1 MKRFFITIATVLAA
15 HTSLNAQNAFDDII
29 INDAEINRND
39 QVMTVNMDLDFS
51 GFELSSN
58 RAVLLTPYIVNDS
71 LEVSL
76 PSLGFYGRNR
86 YYYYVRN
93 GESMID
99 GDNETTYRDSD
110 MPEYIPYIAN
120 VPFEEWMLGAH
131 LMLEKKVYG
140 CCGKILDESCCVLDR
155 YLIYVPEYVYIKPPK
170 VVKKKTRSLE
180 GTAYVDY
187 PVSQT
192 VIYPDYH
199 NNKEELAKIESTIDS
214 VKFDSDVT
222 ITSIHIKGFAS
233 PESPYD
239 NNTRLAKGR
248 TEAIKKYVLDLYDMP
263 DTLISTDFEPENWVG
278 LREYLVTSDLKN
290 KDAIINLIDQDIEPD
305 RKEWLIKSKYV
316 NDYNFLLKNCYPYL
330 RRTNYRI
337 EYEIHSFSDVEHI
350 KELVKTR
357 PQKLNLE
364 EFYMAAENLEPESPD
379 FQEVFDVAVRMYP
392 EDKIANLNA
401 ANVAMQ
407 RRDFRSAEN
416 FISRAG
422 DGAEAV
428 YARGVCAALQG
439 DYAKAKSFFE
449 TAKSLGVK
457 EAEKALETVCELLD
471 IKNNNKVI

>member
-1 MKRFFITIATVLAA
+1 
-15 HTSLNAQNAFDDII
+15 
-29 INDAEINRND
+29 
-39 QVMTVNMDLDFS
+39 
-51 GFELSSN
+51 
-58 RAVLLTPYIVNDS
+58 
-71 LEVSL
+71 
-76 PSLGFYGRNR
+76 
-86 YYYYVRN
+86 
-93 GESMID
+93 
-99 GDNETTYRDSD
+99 
-110 MPEYIPYIAN
+110 
-120 VPFEEWMLGAH
+120 
-131 LMLEKKVYG
+131 
-140 CCGKILDESCCVLDR
+140 
-155 YLIYVPEYVYIKPPK
+155 
-170 VVKKKTRSLE
+170 
-180 GTAYVDY
+180 
-187 PVSQT
+187 
-192 VIYPDYH
+192 
-199 NNKEELAKIESTIDS
+199 
-214 VKFDSDVT
+214 
-222 ITSIHIKGFAS
+222 
-233 PESPYD
+233 
-239 NNTRLAKGR
+239 
-248 TEAIKKYVLDLYDMP
+248 MP

-428 YARGVCAALQG
+428 YARGVCSALQG
-439 DYAKAKSFFE
+439 DYAKAKV
-449 TAKSLGVK
+449 SLRQQ
-457 EAEKALETVCELLD
+457 
-471 IKNNNKVI
+471 KVLV

>member
-1 MKRFFITIATVLAA
+1 MKRYLIALAA
-15 HTSLNAQNAFDDII
+15 VLGAHAMVAQTTFENIL

-39 QVMTVNMDLDFS
+39 QVMTVNMDLDLS
-51 GFELSSN
+51 EFEVSSN
-58 RAVLLTPYIVNDS
+58 RAVLLTPYIINGTES
-71 LEVSL
+71 KAL
-76 PSLGFYGRNR
+76 PSLGFYGKYR
-86 YYYYVRN
+86 YYYYTRN
-93 GESMID
+93 GENMID
-99 GDNETTYRDSD
+99 GDNETAYRDIE

-120 VPFEEWMLGAH
+120 VPYEDWMQGAH

-140 CCGKILDESCCVLDR
+140 CCGDVLDESICDLDR

-170 VVKKKTRSLE
+170 VTKQKTRALE
-180 GTAYVDY
+180 GVAYVDY

-199 NNKEELAKIESTIDS
+199 NNKEELAKIQNLIDS
-214 VKFDSDVT
+214 VKFDNDVT
-222 ITSIHIKGFAS
+222 ITSIYIKGFAS
-233 PESPYD
+233 PESPYE
-239 NNTRLAKGR
+239 NNTRLANGR

-263 DTLISTDFEPENWVG
+263 DSLIKTDFEPENWEG
-278 LREYLVTSDLKN
+278 LREYLVTSDLRS
-290 KDAIINLIDQDIEPD
+290 KDAIIALIDKDEEPD
-305 RKEWLIKSKYV
+305 RKEWLIKSRYV
-316 NDYNFLLKNCYPYL
+316 DDYKFLLKNCYPYL

-337 EYEIHSFSDVEHI
+337 EYVIHSFTDVEHI

-407 RRDFRSAEN
+407 RRDFKSAEN
-416 FISRAG
+416 YIARAG
-422 DGAEAV
+422 DGAEAI

-439 DYAKAKSFFE
+439 DYSKAKSFFD
-449 TAKSLGVK
+449 TAKSLGIK
-457 EAEKALETVCELLD
+457 EAEEAFKTVSELLD
-471 IKNNNKVI
+471 K

>member
-1 MKRFFITIATVLAA
+1 MMKRFIFVLVAA
-15 HTSLNAQNAFDDII
+15 LAVNTAVNAQAVMDGIV
-29 INDAEINRND
+29 INDAELNRND

-51 GFELSSN
+51 EFDLSKN
-58 RAVLLTPYIVNDS
+58 EAVLITPYIIRDTLS
-71 LEVSL
+71 KTL

-86 YYYYVRN
+86 YFYYVRN

-99 GDNETTYRDSD
+99 GDNETVYRDSE

-120 VPFEEWMLGAH
+120 VPFEDWMQGAH
-131 LMLEKKVYG
+131 LMLEEKVYG
-140 CCGKILDESCCVLDR
+140 CCGKILDEDSCLLDR
-155 YLIYVPEYVYIKPPK
+155 YLIYIPEYVYIKPPK
-170 VVKKKTRSLE
+170 VEKAKARSLE
-180 GTAYVDY
+180 GVAYVDY

-199 NNKEELAKIESTIDS
+199 NNKVELAKIESLIDS
-214 VKFDSDVT
+214 VKFDNDVT
-222 ITSIHIKGFAS
+222 ITSIYIKGFAS
-233 PESPYD
+233 PESPYE

-248 TEAIKKYVLDLYDMP
+248 TEAIKQYVLDLYDMP
-263 DTLISTDFEPENWVG
+263 DNLITTDYEPENWEG
-278 LREYLVTSDLKN
+278 LREYLVTSNLKSKN
-290 KDAIINLIDQDIEPD
+290 AIIALIDRDEEPD
-305 RKEWLIKSKYV
+305 RKEWLIKSRYV
-316 NDYNFLLKNCYPYL
+316 DDYKFLLKNCYPYL

-337 EYEIHSFSDVEHI
+337 EYEIHSFTDVEHI

-407 RRDFRSAEN
+407 RRDFKSAEN
-416 FISRAG
+416 FIARAG

-439 DYAKAKSFFE
+439 DYVKAKSFFE
-449 TAKSLGVK
+449 TAKTLGIK
-457 EAEKALETVCELLD
+457 EAEAALDTVSQLLD
-471 IKNNNKVI
+471 K